1 MEFTRVGDIPE
12 VDREA
17 LLEGLRGYNRQ
28 FIDKSGWGPVG
39 VFCRDQQGIII
50 GGVMASLVGIW
61 LSIDYLWVSE
71 NIRGAG
77 VGAQRIQIAEEEAKS
92 KGAQHVLVDT
102 FSFQALPF
110 YEKQGFV
117 LQMTLPDFP
126 DPGMQRHYLTKLIV

>member
-1 MEFTRVGDIPE
+1 MDDIPE
-12 VDREA
+12 ADREA

-39 VFCRDQQGIII
+39 VFCRDQQGIIV

-61 LSIDYLWVSE
+61 LSLDIYGS
-71 NIRGAG
+71 
-77 VGAQRIQIAEEEAKS
+77 AKRNQKVHS
-92 KGAQHVLVDT
+92 IVDT

-117 LQMTLPDFP
+117 LQLTLPDFP
-126 DPGMQRHYLTKLIV
+126 DPGKQRHYLTKRLT